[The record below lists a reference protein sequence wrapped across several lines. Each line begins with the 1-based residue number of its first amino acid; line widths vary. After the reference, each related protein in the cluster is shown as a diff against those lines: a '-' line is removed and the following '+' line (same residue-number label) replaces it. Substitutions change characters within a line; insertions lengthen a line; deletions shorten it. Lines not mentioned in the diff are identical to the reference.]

1 MKHKIKICMGSA
13 CFARGNS
20 ENLGA
25 IENFI
30 KDNGLEA
37 DIELTGSRCEDKC
50 TLGPNIAVDGTEYG
64 AVDCNKLQDILKG
77 LQNG

>member
-20 ENLGA
+20 ENLEN

-30 KDNGLEA
+30 KNSGLDA

-50 TLGPNIAVDGTEYG
+50 AQGPNITVDGTEYS
-64 AVDCNKLQDILKG
+64 AVDSNKLQEILKG

>member
-20 ENLGA
+20 ENLEN

-30 KDNGLEA
+30 KNSGLDA

-50 TLGPNIAVDGTEYG
+50 AQGPNITVDDTEYSAVDS
-64 AVDCNKLQDILKG
+64 NKLQEILKG